1 VAACSVSST
10 ISSTSD
16 PDEKLRRS
24 SIGTGHSCCECRAC
38 RCRRRTRRSGR
49 SAGRRVR
56 QRRPW
61 EGQSRPGFL
70 AVLWFFTLQYNRNNL
85 IVASPLSIYDLEQW
99 VWMYERWAIA
109 EAGYMSKDSELL
121 HIVAKADA
129 LSVQIQDFHRGM
141 SGTGSPTIPHALR
154 SDMVQVMLR
163 FSAVRSRWVS
173 PGDGDLRRGQLL
185 PGRD

>member
-1 VAACSVSST
+1 LLRMSGLPMQKENEKEWKVRRAQGAAK
-10 ISSTSD
+10 
-16 PDEKLRRS
+16 EAL
-24 SIGTGHSCCECRAC
+24 
-38 RCRRRTRRSGR
+38 GR
-49 SAGRRVR
+49 PVPS
-56 QRRPW
+56 
-61 EGQSRPGFL
+61 GFL